1 MLQTPVPGGGARAAG
16 RYPRFSEAEFARRRR
31 VLHELMAE
39 RGVAHALLYGAERS
53 GTAVPWLTGWRVTRE
68 AAVLVTPG
76 ERDLLFV
83 QFANHAPL
91 AREIA
96 SDAEVHWGGP
106 DTLESVCSAVARRI
120 GGRPRIGVIGSLPFR
135 HHAGLARCA
144 DPVDLNPGYVA
155 LRLVKSGEE
164 LDWMRAGAR
173 LSDLGIAA
181 LEAGV
186 RVGMTEHQLADLVQR
201 AYVPLGGETH
211 IHYFCLTA
219 MDDPRRCVPAQF
231 PSGRRV
237 RSGDVLT
244 VELSAAYWDYPGQVL
259 RTWTVGVGPTPLYRR
274 LHEVADTAYRA
285 MLDVLRDGAC
295 PRELV
300 AAASVIEEA
309 GFTTCDDLVHGFGGG
324 YLPPVLGSASRGHAP
339 AGDSVTLRAGMTV
352 VLQPNVVTLDGR
364 AGVQTGEL
372 VVVTASGAER
382 LHHAPG
388 GLRRLA

>member
-1 MLQTPVPGGGARAAG
+1 MRTAG
-16 RYPRFSEAEFARRRR
+16 RYPRFSEAEVACRRRA
-31 VLHELMAE
+31 LHGLMAE

-76 ERDLLFV
+76 EPDLLFV

-96 SDAEVHWGGP
+96 PDAEVHWGGT
-106 DTLESVCSAVARRI
+106 DTLDSVRSALARR
-120 GGRPRIGVIGSLPFR
+120 GAGRPRVGVIGPLPYR
-135 HHAGLARCA
+135 QHASLARRA
-144 DPVDLNPGYVA
+144 EPVDLNAEYVG
-155 LRLVKSGEE
+155 LRLVKSDEE
-164 LDWMRAGAR
+164 LAWMREGAR

-181 LEAGV
+181 LESGV

-211 IHYFCLTA
+211 IHYFCLTS

-231 PSGRRV
+231 PSTRRV

-244 VELSAAYWDYPGQVL
+244 VELSAAYWGYPGQVL
-259 RTWTVGVGPTPLYRR
+259 RTWTVQAEPTPLYLR
-274 LHEVADTAYRA
+274 LHEVADAAYRA
-285 MLDVLRDGAC
+285 MFGAVRDGAC

-300 AAASVIEEA
+300 AAAAVIEEA

-372 VVVTASGAER
+372 VVVTANGAER
-382 LHHAPG
+382 LHRVPG
-388 GLRRLA
+388 GLRRIA